1 MKIIILFICFL
12 ITYAYEK
19 VEYNLTEGKETF
31 VGYFEK
37 DKFYEFYIPATYNK
51 IVGISITWTF
61 LNDFFQSNFYS
72 FINEYSN
79 RDDRHEILSEN
90 LMIESIKRN
99 NKYSY
104 FKLYEVSSS
113 STNYIALEYYPDTFI
128 SSVRIKME
136 IFSGVYDLKN
146 GIPNFANLK
155 SKETYCFYAE
165 VTEGLQ
171 SEFTLAMNYTN
182 STPLSN
188 VTIFEYESKD
198 SIYTKAR
205 FTAISLTQKDNKLIS
220 TFSYTASSNLI
231 KYISIRIKPI
241 YDIYYLTINSEI
253 EIFDLSNSNPQ
264 TIYNLISGK
273 VYFFYIKV
281 TQYSKVDISLI
292 HTNSSNK
299 PLNNINVYEY
309 ENKDSFASYHRN
321 ISKAIT
327 ISTDLNQYVISFSHY
342 IGLYTTKYI
351 AFLIKPLFNI
361 DYLIS
366 NYEIFGGSYEM
377 SSMKTIENLKSKN
390 DYNLF
395 ITAKQFQMV
404 NIELIMNYMNNIP
417 FSNVIISEI
426 SQRDKNDYHRC
437 TTPITMT
444 NESNQLITS
453 FSYLLNESYSSKYLR
468 IKITPS
474 YDIDYMTAYARII
487 DSLIELKINSVKRA
501 YNLKSGIIYY
511 FTVKNLYNNE
521 VNLKLTMENM
531 INYPFSQV
539 TIYESWGYFSPNAKS
554 VIINN
559 LNFTKNTNRQEV
571 SIKYKTTLDAR
582 AEIYI
587 KIEPIYDINYI
598 DTEVDVKDIIP
609 SSSSNNSK
617 NIVII
622 IVSSII
628 SIIFILILIFV
639 IIYIVKKRKNKI
651 NDENVIQSFVPY
663 TQNNSQQ
670 RHLVFP
676 KQNYQQPSNY
686 QHYFQFQ
693 PQQYN

>member
-1 MKIIILFICFL
+1 MTIKFKI
-12 ITYAYEK
+12 
-19 VEYNLTEGKETF
+19 
-31 VGYFEK
+31 
-37 DKFYEFYIPATYNK
+37 P
-51 IVGISITWTF
+51 
-61 LNDFFQSNFYS
+61 
-72 FINEYSN
+72 
-79 RDDRHEILSEN
+79 
-90 LMIESIKRN
+90 
-99 NKYSY
+99 
-104 FKLYEVSSS
+104 
-113 STNYIALEYYPDTFI
+113 
-128 SSVRIKME
+128 
-136 IFSGVYDLKN
+136 
-146 GIPNFANLK
+146 
-155 SKETYCFYAE
+155 
-165 VTEGLQ
+165 
-171 SEFTLAMNYTN
+171 
-182 STPLSN
+182 
-188 VTIFEYESKD
+188 
-198 SIYTKAR
+198 
-205 FTAISLTQKDNKLIS
+205 
-220 TFSYTASSNLI
+220 
-231 KYISIRIKPI
+231 
-241 YDIYYLTINSEI
+241 I
-253 EIFDLSNSNPQ
+253 EIFDLNNTNTK
-264 TIYNLISGK
+264 TIYNLIPGK
-273 VYFFYIKV
+273 IYLFYIKV
-281 TQYSKVDISLI
+281 TQYSKVNISLI

-361 DYLIS
+361 DYLTS

-377 SSMKTIENLKSKN
+377 SSMKTIKNLKSKN

-474 YDIDYMTAYARII
+474 YDIDYMTAFARII

-511 FTVKNLYNNE
+511 FKVKELYNKE
-521 VNLKLTMENM
+521 VNLKLIMENM